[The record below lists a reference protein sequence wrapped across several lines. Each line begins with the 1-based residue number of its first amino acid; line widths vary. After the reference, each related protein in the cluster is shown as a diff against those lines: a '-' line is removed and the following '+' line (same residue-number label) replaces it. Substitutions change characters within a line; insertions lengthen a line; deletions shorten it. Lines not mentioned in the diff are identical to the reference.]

1 MKYSYKLS
9 DAIHL
14 LSYLEIVKDGDLS
27 SKAIAAS
34 IESNPSI
41 VRLLMSELRNAGIIE
56 TQRGKVAPVWKKKPK
71 DISLYD
77 VYQAINIDHTLLHVD
92 PKTNPRCVVG
102 SNIQDSLNHFYDEIE
117 DFAYMRMKQITLAD
131 VIDDILER
139 QEKKEKMS

>member
-14 LSYLEIVKDGDLS
+14 LSYLEIYKDGDLS

-41 VRLLMSELRNAGIIE
+41 VRQLMSDLRNAGIIE
-56 TQRGKVAPVWKKKPK
+56 TQKGKATPTLKKDPK

-77 VYQAINIDHTLLHVD
+77 VYQAINMDHTLLH
-92 PKTNPRCVVG
+92 
-102 SNIQDSLNHFYDEIE
+102 HFYDEIQQ
-117 DFAYMRMKQITLAD
+117 FAYMRMKQISLAD
-131 VIDDILER
+131 VIGDILER
-139 QEKKEKMS
+139 QKKKED